1 MLDYLLSTCLSKNTV
16 INLEKF
22 KLLIVRE
29 KLVKIIIIF
38 RFDFYLEKK

>member
-16 INLEKF
+16 INLEII

-29 KLVKIIIIF
+29 KVVKIFIIF
-38 RFDFYLEKK
+38 TIDFYLEKK